1 LPPYEVV
8 TIYHLKDLIA
18 GKKKTM
24 STDNVKYLYCPQYN
38 SLSLK
43 KIFRIIHEQN
53 QMVLDYLPVEK
64 EYEKFPR
71 QYILNLIYSI
81 CGDGFRDF
89 VQLAIKERNEQLAL
103 QGDLN
108 IEMDPKIAECFAQST
123 MVSSKPYI
131 PFFLLQF

>member
-1 LPPYEVV
+1 MLQFPDSGLPDLVSNVFKSWPWFSLPPYETV

-24 STDNVKYLYCPQYN
+24 STEKVKYLYCPQYN

-53 QMVLDYLPVEK
+53 QIVLQYLPVEK

-81 CGDGFRDF
+81 CGEGFRDF
-89 VQLAIKERNEQLAL
+89 V
-103 QGDLN
+103 
-108 IEMDPKIAECFAQST
+108 
-123 MVSSKPYI
+123 
-131 PFFLLQF
+131 